1 MPKLVVR
8 GYTLSL
14 DGYTAAPGQS
24 LENPFGVGGMPIM
37 DWALATR
44 TFKKMFGMEGG
55 STGVDD
61 GFASQADDGIGS
73 TLMGRNMFSPLRG
86 AWLNED
92 WKGWWGPNPPYH
104 HPVIVVT
111 HHARKAFAMEG
122 GTTFEF
128 VTEGVDAALKEAFA
142 AANGK
147 DVRLGGGANVVR
159 QCLRAGLVDELHLV
173 MTSKLLGGGERLF
186 ESGDDIARRY
196 ECAEFVPSE
205 TVSHVRLVKRK

>member
-8 GYTLSL
+8 GYTMSL

-55 STGVDD
+55 TTGIDD
-61 GFASQADDGIGS
+61 DFAAHADDGIGA
-73 TLMGRNMFSPLRG
+73 TIMGRNMFSPLRRN
-86 AWLNED
+86 WLNED

-104 HPVIVVT
+104 HPVFVVT
-111 HHARKAFAMEG
+111 HHARKSFPMES

-128 VTEGVDAALKEAFA
+128 VTEGIEAALEKAFA

-147 DVRLGGGANVVR
+147 DVRVGGGSNLIR
-159 QCLRAGLVDELHLV
+159 QYLNAGLIDELQLV
-173 MTSKLLGGGERLF
+173 VATNLLGGGERLF
-186 ESGDDIARRY
+186 ENGDETAKRY
-196 ECAEFVPSE
+196 ECVKLVSSE
-205 TVSHVRLVKRK
+205 TVSHIHLIKRK